1 MYATDSNQ
9 IKEVYFPYQFIQP
22 TTELNIPV
30 VFWHLC
36 ELSSQACIS
45 VALLVRYSELLYY
58 SMHLNAYLNSK

>member
-9 IKEVYFPYQFIQP
+9 IKEVYFSYQFIQL
-22 TTELNIPV
+22 TTELNIP

-45 VALLVRYSELLYY
+45 VALLVRYSDLLYY
-58 SMHLNAYLNSK
+58 SVHLNAYLNSK